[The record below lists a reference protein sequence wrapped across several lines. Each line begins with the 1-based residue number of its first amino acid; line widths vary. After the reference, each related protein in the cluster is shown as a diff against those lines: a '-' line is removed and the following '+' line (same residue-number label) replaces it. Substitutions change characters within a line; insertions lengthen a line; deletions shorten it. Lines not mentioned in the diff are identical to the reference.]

1 MLKGISPVVS
11 PDLLYTLHVMGHGDE
26 IVLADAH
33 FPTESLND
41 NILRA
46 DGVKIQDLLRGIL
59 PLFEIDTY
67 VNDPVVMMNAVNA
80 DTLDSTVE
88 EAYLIPIKQYCPEAP
103 AITRIDRFAFYERA
117 RNAFAIVITGELA
130 KYGNII
136 FKKGVTPV

>member
-1 MLKGISPVVS
+1 MLKGISPVIS

-41 NILRA
+41 NNLRA
-46 DGVKIQDLLRGIL
+46 DGVKIQDLLMGIL

-88 EAYLIPIKQYCPEAP
+88 EAYLILIKQYYLEAP

-136 FKKGVTPV
+136 LKKGVTPV

>member
-1 MLKGISPVVS
+1 MLKGISPVIS

-46 DGVKIQDLLRGIL
+46 DGVKIQDLLMGIL
-59 PLFEIDTY
+59 PVFEIDTY
-67 VNDPVVMMNAVNA
+67 VNDPVVMMNAVSG
-80 DTLDSTVE
+80 DTLDPVAE
-88 EAYLIPIKQYCPEAP
+88 EAYLIPIKQYYPEAP
-103 AITRIDRFAFYERA
+103 AITRIDRFAFYEKA

-136 FKKGVTPV
+136 LKKGVTPV